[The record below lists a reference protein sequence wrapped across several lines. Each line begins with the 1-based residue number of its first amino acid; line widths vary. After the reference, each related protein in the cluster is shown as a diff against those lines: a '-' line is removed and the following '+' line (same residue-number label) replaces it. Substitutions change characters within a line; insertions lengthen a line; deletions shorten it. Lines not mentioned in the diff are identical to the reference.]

1 MDFLVYT
8 AQCRLDVIILKMV
21 GLSKLK
27 KGGEMDKSK
36 SSIVLSKR
44 QFLGVVAAVTAVSVS
59 PGLLA
64 AKQTAHHHASYSKSL
79 VKTAEDCVSVGQA
92 CKAHIYETLKSDD
105 LSLTQCLMEVRNTIA
120 TCTALVEVLTNG
132 SAHSKAMAKVCVDVC
147 KDCRDECKKHASKHP
162 VCEEMALSCD
172 ATIKECLKYI
182 G

>member
-1 MDFLVYT
+1 
-8 AQCRLDVIILKMV
+8 
-21 GLSKLK
+21 
-27 KGGEMDKSK
+27 MDKSK

-44 QFLGVVAAVTAVSVS
+44 QFLGVVAAATAVSVS

-64 AKQTAHHHASYSKSL
+64 GNQAAHHHASYSKSL
-79 VKTAEDCVSVGQA
+79 AKVSEECVSVGQA

-105 LSLTQCLMEVRNTIA
+105 LSLTKCLLEVRNTIA
-120 TCTALVEVLTNG
+120 TCTALVEMLTNG

-147 KDCRDECKKHASKHP
+147 KDCRDECNKHASKHP
-162 VCEEMALSCD
+162 ICKDMAQSCD